1 MIGYWLVEELRNAGV
16 AQPAACVISQTVIDP
31 SDPAFG
37 HPAKFIGASYGHSD
51 AQALAA
57 RLGWT
62 IAADGPRWRRVVASP
77 PPRGLVEIQTVRPLA
92 AAGVLVVS
100 RGGG

>member
-1 MIGYWLVEELRNAGV
+1 MRVGYGQDE
-16 AQPAACVISQTVIDP
+16 
-31 SDPAFG
+31 
-37 HPAKFIGASYGHSD
+37 

-77 PPRGLVEIQTVRPLA
+77 RPLGLVEIETVRALA
-92 AAGVLVVS
+92 DAGVLVVC
-100 RGGG
+100 GGGGGVPVVRSDETAGSLRDLGLLAPLD